1 MYGISPK
8 GTQYAIWSCTYYF
21 KWGQFGAVDVAPF
34 FILKVEAQKETFVLD
49 ARISYP
55 NKMGS
60 MFFSLKIKSNAVI

>member
-49 ARISYP
+49 ARISIQT
-55 NKMGS
+55 KWVQC
-60 MFFSLKIKSNAVI
+60 FSL